1 LFYITAPDN
10 KQIGQKAIGTA
21 DFCLF
26 MDNVFDSVN
35 ANSVRQSHGKYL
47 RSAVTPNSKH
57 VSFWNKEINVFKSM
71 EFIDNNGK
79 ITKPPCVKN
88 WIVTLKGMKYLW
100 QKLSKNNF
108 KFLLT
113 RNINQ
118 DPLECLFG
126 QFRQLSGRNIN
137 PDCYHF
143 LNSFKTLLLNNY
155 FSITSNQTNC
165 QQHKIDPLIN
175 LKSFLTGTV
184 NDEEILIDINFID
197 INANVYNN
205 KLNNINDMT
214 VSYIAGFIIR
224 KKLVDI
230 LKCNICKSELRSENV
245 TNPLIKARQYQ
256 TIKYGLCNPTTKLF
270 QFIKDILTISSKC
283 INDIF
288 YKQNV
293 ARQLI
298 LINEIN
304 LKPSFTC
311 PDHDV
316 KNFLIQKTVHMFLF
330 TYFKN
335 INRILRGLYTKQSNI
350 DEIKIMASSYYK
362 THSKRYKSKI
372 K

>member
-1 LFYITAPDN
+1 
-10 KQIGQKAIGTA
+10 
-21 DFCLF
+21 
-26 MDNVFDSVN
+26 
-35 ANSVRQSHGKYL
+35 
-47 RSAVTPNSKH
+47 
-57 VSFWNKEINVFKSM
+57 
-71 EFIDNNGK
+71 
-79 ITKPPCVKN
+79 
-88 WIVTLKGMKYLW
+88 MKYLW

-113 RNINQ
+113 CNINQ

-155 FSITSNQTNC
+155 SSITSNQTNC

-230 LKCNICKSELRSENV
+230 LKCNICKSELKSENV

-283 INDIF
+283 INDII

-298 LINEIN
+298 LIN
-304 LKPSFTC
+304 
-311 PDHDV
+311 
-316 KNFLIQKTVHMFLF
+316 
-330 TYFKN
+330 
-335 INRILRGLYTKQSNI
+335 
-350 DEIKIMASSYYK
+350 
-362 THSKRYKSKI
+362 
-372 K
+372 